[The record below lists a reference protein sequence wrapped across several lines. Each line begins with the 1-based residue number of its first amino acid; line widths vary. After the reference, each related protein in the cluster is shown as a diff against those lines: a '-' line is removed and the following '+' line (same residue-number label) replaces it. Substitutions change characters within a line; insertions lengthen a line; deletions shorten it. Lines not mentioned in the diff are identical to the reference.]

1 MQPIEMPCFIG
12 HRNAFW
18 REENVSQ
25 SHILEIEISLGD
37 FETWTLTPDN
47 SDYWTSGRDSDSVS
61 SWFGMFWSACA
72 LGMAQVGTLFL
83 LLWRDCGG
91 GFTGQHRIAAHR
103 ILESGR

>member
-37 FETWTLTPDN
+37 FEILDSNLVIGLPLKETVKDISIRYIGHFDDDLFEEVRKLDPDLKDPDCLEDGQLIRIPLRVATPVN
-47 SDYWTSGRDSDSVS
+47 
-61 SWFGMFWSACA
+61 
-72 LGMAQVGTLFL
+72 
-83 LLWRDCGG
+83 
-91 GFTGQHRIAAHR
+91 
-103 ILESGR
+103 